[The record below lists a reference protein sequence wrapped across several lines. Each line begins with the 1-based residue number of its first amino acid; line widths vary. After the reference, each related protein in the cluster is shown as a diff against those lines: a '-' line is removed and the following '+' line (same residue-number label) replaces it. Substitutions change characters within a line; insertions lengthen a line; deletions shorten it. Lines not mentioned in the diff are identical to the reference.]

1 MKIAKLL
8 SALLFLVVI
17 GFSCEK
23 VKSALDD
30 NALITASKWKL
41 TASTLNGIN
50 IATSCS
56 LDDTETYSTN
66 SWSLDEGATKCD
78 PAAAQTQSGTWVL
91 VGTKLT
97 ITKSNIP
104 IIYDVTELT
113 STTLKL
119 TLTVSS
125 NVLTSTFSH

>member
-56 LDDTETYSTN
+56 LDDTETYGTT
-66 SWSLDEGATKCD
+66 SWTLDEGATKCD

-104 IIYDVTELT
+104 IIYDVAELT
-113 STTLKL
+113 STTLQLK
-119 TLTVSS
+119 LTVSS